1 LWPAASALLAMAC
14 CLVAV
19 QGLAGWVGLVAG
31 SAAGFVL
38 TVAAVRGA
46 VHWVG
51 RPQRPV
57 PSADNLS
64 GVVGADGITGEVV
77 WEVDPDGRMTYLDD
91 RAAELFG
98 WDAGTLI
105 GQNIVSLLHPQE
117 VLRARSVLAQAVAAR
132 VGWND
137 ESFRVVHSSGEVR
150 WIHTS
155 GLAHVG
161 DDGRVRGFTAVSRLF
176 REGDV
181 VSGNAAVGAR
191 IDRLVDHGLLRTA
204 FQPIVCTGTGRVVG
218 VEALSRFP
226 AEPAQGPD
234 QWFRDADQ
242 VGRGVE
248 LELLA
253 LERAAAT
260 AGRLPAHLYVSL
272 NVSPATLTS
281 TDLPALLDGLGLAPD
296 RVVLE
301 VTEHVGVD
309 NYDQLQAVREQLRAV
324 GVRLAVDDAGAGY
337 ASFRHIVRLRP
348 DVIKLDRGIISGIDT
363 EPAQQALAGALVAY
377 AHEVGAVVVAE
388 GIETADELATVSCLG
403 VDAVQ
408 GYLLGRPTDE
418 PGAWSRWQSTRQVPT
433 ATAALRGTV
442 NQAALSPGR

>member
-1 LWPAASALLAMAC
+1 
-14 CLVAV
+14 
-19 QGLAGWVGLVAG
+19 
-31 SAAGFVL
+31 
-38 TVAAVRGA
+38 
-46 VHWVG
+46 
-51 RPQRPV
+51 
-57 PSADNLS
+57 
-64 GVVGADGITGEVV
+64 
-77 WEVDPDGRMTYLDD
+77 
-91 RAAELFG
+91 
-98 WDAGTLI
+98 
-105 GQNIVSLLHPQE
+105 
-117 VLRARSVLAQAVAAR
+117 
-132 VGWND
+132 
-137 ESFRVVHSSGEVR
+137 
-150 WIHTS
+150 
-155 GLAHVG
+155 
-161 DDGRVRGFTAVSRLF
+161 
-176 REGDV
+176 
-181 VSGNAAVGAR
+181 
-191 IDRLVDHGLLRTA
+191 
-204 FQPIVCTGTGRVVG
+204 VVG

-272 NVSPATLTS
+272 NLSPATLTS
-281 TDLPALLDGLGLAPD
+281 TDLPALLDGLGLSPD

-309 NYDQLQAVREQLRAV
+309 NYDQLQAARRQLRAV

-388 GIETADELATVSCLG
+388 GIETADELATVSRLG

-408 GYLLGRPTDE
+408 GYLLGRPTEE
-418 PGAWSRWQSTRQVPT
+418 PGTWSRWQPTRQVPS
-433 ATAALRGTV
+433 ATAALRGTAS
-442 NQAALSPGR
+442 QAALSPGR